1 MKENAIGK
9 NARNERRKVVAAF
22 LNAAA
27 IVALTAMCL
36 TPVLANDM
44 RWWLPLC
51 GVATGLLSHLAALLV
66 VAELED

>member
-1 MKENAIGK
+1 MGK

-27 IVALTAMCL
+27 IVALTAMCV

-44 RWWLPLC
+44 RWWLPFC
-51 GVATGLLSHLAALLV
+51 GVATGLLSHLVALRV
-66 VAELED
+66 VGKLED